1 MSDKKEEIKA
11 VESAPQS
18 AKPAPA
24 KPKKAAKKPDKPNV
38 FVRMGR
44 FIGRKCKEMF
54 SELKK
59 VTWPSFPTVLRQTGV
74 VLVVVLLFLVLV
86 FAFDSVLSLAYT
98 LLK

>member
-1 MSDKKEEIKA
+1 MDRRA
-11 VESAPQS
+11 AESASQGAQRAA
-18 AKPAPA
+18 AKQ
-24 KPKKAAKKPDKPNV
+24 KKAAKKPKKPNI

-59 VTWPSFPTVLRQTGV
+59 VTWPSFPTVIRQTGV
-74 VLVVVLLFLVLV
+74 VLAVVLFFLVLV
-86 FAFDSVLSLAYT
+86 FAFDSLLSLAYT